1 MRGVERRTFLVLG
14 AVALGLA
21 GCTNQAPTPRPDGS
35 ATAAPETDPDDA
47 VRSAVAASELA
58 LIASYRTAIEAHPE
72 LADELGPFLIHHE
85 AHLARIAPER
95 AAEAAGTGDGSPSA
109 IASASGDGSTPGNAG
124 SEGAAPS
131 GNETG
136 TASPTASPSATRPS
150 AAETVAALADAEA
163 AARRE
168 RIASCDAA
176 LDPALARNLVLIA
189 ASEAQHAAVLED
201 LAEGE
206 S

>member
-136 TASPTASPSATRPS
+136 TASPA